1 MSKIQ
6 SALKKNGGESVIE
19 MDSAG
24 ISVFSNPFRWAIL
37 SLLFCQT
44 FFSYLDNQVLAV
56 LAPVLR
62 EEFSMSN
69 TSYSNVLNCFLLA
82 YTVMYVVGGR
92 MMDKIGA
99 RLGMAIAGL
108 LAATAGF
115 LHSQVNSVIGL
126 GFCRSLRASGEGPVS
141 PGCAKTVSEWFPVK
155 ERGFATSVWLMGA
168 TVGATIAPVVVVW
181 LYERLGW
188 RYTFLMT
195 GITGYLW
202 VAVWLGLKK
211 QWPKELLSR
220 KKTEHHPI
228 RHLFRHRG
236 IWGVMMLRFF
246 LDPVWFFYIFWL
258 PNYLVND
265 KGLTV
270 MSAGML
276 ACLPFLAAD
285 VGTFL
290 GGSLSSW
297 LQHRGWSVNRSIKTV
312 MGISA
317 FMMMTGTAVPFL
329 SVTWQYI
336 TALCISIVGMQMLG
350 SNNHVIPTQL
360 FPSNAVGTV
369 AGVAGGCAGIG
380 SMLLTRFI
388 GVSVDL
394 TGNYFITFA
403 VVGLFYPVMLLVAL
417 TVTGKIQRVN
427 LEMEETAN
435 V

>member
-1 MSKIQ
+1 MGIFSKRKDDVVVL
-6 SALKKNGGESVIE
+6 AGGEP
-19 MDSAG
+19 A
-24 ISVFSNPFRWAIL
+24 VFANPFRWAIL

-69 TSYSNVLNCFLLA
+69 TDYSNVLNCFLLA

-99 RLGMAIAGL
+99 HLGMAIAGL
-108 LAATAGF
+108 LAATAGC
-115 LHSQVNSVIGL
+115 LHSLVNSVIGL

-155 ERGFATSVWLMGA
+155 ERGFATSVWLCGA

-181 LYERLGW
+181 LYKMMGW

-195 GITGYLW
+195 GVTGYLW
-202 VAVWLGLKK
+202 VAIWLGLKGK
-211 QWPKELLSR
+211 WPKEILSR

-228 RHLFRHRG
+228 KHLFRQRG

-265 KGLTV
+265 KGLTL
-270 MSAGML
+270 MAAGLL
-276 ACLPFLAAD
+276 AWIPFLAAD
-285 VGTFL
+285 AGTFL
-290 GGSLSSW
+290 GGSLASW

-312 MGISA
+312 MALSA
-317 FMMMTGTAVPFL
+317 FMMMVGTAVPFL

-336 TALCISIVGMQMLG
+336 AAMCVSIIGMQMLG
-350 SNNHVIPTQL
+350 ANNHVIPTQL
-360 FPSNAVGTV
+360 FPSSSVGTV
-369 AGVAGGCAGIG
+369 AGFAGGCAGIG
-380 SMLLTRFI
+380 SILLTRFV
-388 GVSVDL
+388 GVSVDM
-394 TGNYFITFA
+394 TDSYIPVFC
-403 VVGLFYPVMLLVAL
+403 VVGLFYPLMLLVAL
-417 TVTGKIQRVN
+417 GVVGKIKRLN
-427 LEMEETAN
+427 LN
-435 V
+435 VEDGADVLKA